1 MKILCVADEDT
12 NIMFG
17 LLGIE
22 SRVIQDDNP
31 EKLQQEFDQ
40 ILQDKD
46 IGVILMKEKYLLAN
60 PKYFKNLKTQHL
72 PLIIELPDILN
83 PLLENDFEDYIKKI
97 LQIP

>member
-1 MKILCVADEDT
+1 
-12 NIMFG
+12 MFG

-22 SRVIQDDNP
+22 GHIIPDEDP
-31 EKLQQEFDQ
+31 EKIKQEFE
-40 ILQDKD
+40 ILLQDKD
-46 IGVILMKEKYLLAN
+46 IGVVLMKEKYLLAN

-83 PLLENDFEDYIKKI
+83 PILENDFEDYIKKI